1 VQDLPRCPR
10 GYSFFFDEGHDSGGR
25 RVVNSSSQ
33 ASPVEA
39 RSGRPALFP
48 NLVRFALAPLILAAS
63 GFFTANFL
71 ISGQYTWSRTIRT
84 LALMLTVVIL
94 SYEFVYK
101 EQLARDEPPA
111 LARFALLYSCALPYV
126 IGVGVMF
133 VLWAL

>member
-1 VQDLPRCPR
+1 MQDLPRWTR
-10 GYSFFFDEGHDSGGR
+10 GYSYFFDEGHDPGDR

-84 LALMLTVVIL
+84 LALVLTVVIL

-111 LARFALLYSCALPYV
+111 LARLALLYSCAVPYV

>member
-10 GYSFFFDEGHDSGGR
+10 GYSFFFEEGHDPGGR

-126 IGVGVMF
+126 AGVIVMLAF
-133 VLWAL
+133 WAL